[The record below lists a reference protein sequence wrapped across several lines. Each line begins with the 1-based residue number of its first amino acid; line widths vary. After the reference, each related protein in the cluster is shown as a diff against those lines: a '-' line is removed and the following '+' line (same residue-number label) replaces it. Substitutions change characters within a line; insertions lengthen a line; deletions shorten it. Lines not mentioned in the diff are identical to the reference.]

1 MEASSFVPRCTIC
14 AFCNW
19 NSEVRREG
27 KGGGFQ
33 GYTFSCFSG
42 HPDIMQW
49 NGSLWG
55 SLGGV
60 AEQERRVGVMHKEMA
75 PNVVIRIV
83 SGRSCV
89 ADAQLS

>member
-1 MEASSFVPRCTIC
+1 
-14 AFCNW
+14 
-19 NSEVRREG
+19 
-27 KGGGFQ
+27 
-33 GYTFSCFSG
+33 
-42 HPDIMQW
+42 MQW